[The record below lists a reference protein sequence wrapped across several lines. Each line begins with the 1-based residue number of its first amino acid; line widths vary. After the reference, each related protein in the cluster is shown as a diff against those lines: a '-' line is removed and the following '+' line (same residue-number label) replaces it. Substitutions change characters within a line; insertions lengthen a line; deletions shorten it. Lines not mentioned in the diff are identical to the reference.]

1 MIPEF
6 YESIEEYGGRK
17 HLIIAPIEINNEVLA
32 NHKNFWNERL
42 KKINKINSSKYIFKE
57 DYHKMKVSSVKFEDE
72 VQINLPVN
80 KLIKFNAVTISN
92 RLIIEKDNKLFLE
105 TYLEECLY
113 DDSWFKN

>member
-42 KKINKINSSKYIFKE
+42 KK
-57 DYHKMKVSSVKFEDE
+57 
-72 VQINLPVN
+72 
-80 KLIKFNAVTISN
+80 LIKLTVLNTFLK
-92 RLIIEKDNKLFLE
+92 RIIIK
-105 TYLEECLY
+105 
-113 DDSWFKN
+113 

>member
-42 KKINKINSSKYIFKE
+42 KKINKINSSK
-57 DYHKMKVSSVKFEDE
+57 
-72 VQINLPVN
+72 
-80 KLIKFNAVTISN
+80 
-92 RLIIEKDNKLFLE
+92 
-105 TYLEECLY
+105 
-113 DDSWFKN
+113 